1 MLRNYFDMLI
11 EICVPG
17 FRLKMYLPSLWVKL
31 EMSKIEE
38 ELNHSW
44 CFHIYKKIF

>member
-17 FRLKMYLPSLWVKL
+17 FCLKMYLPSLWVKL
-31 EMSKIEE
+31 EMNN
-38 ELNHSW
+38 LNVQNRGRIKSILV
-44 CFHIYKKIF
+44 FSHI